1 MSKAGF
7 SSGEAG
13 PPRNRP
19 LLKTIPGRGIP
30 RLLLK
35 GRYYAMKKL
44 IAFVLTLSLLLSSA
58 LSLAE
63 TTKTGKTHILYSKS
77 QGPYTELFE
86 AAIIPILEAQGYTFE
101 VVESSELLVADQL
114 LQAGEVDVNV
124 EQHSAYAANFNANNG
139 GDLTPISVIPTV
151 AAAIYSANHASLDE
165 VTEGATVAIPNDAA
179 NTARCLAIL
188 QKIGWITLDDSV
200 DISAVSV
207 DDVVDNPYNLEL
219 IEQKSLTIPAAI
231 QDYDYVVITGSVV
244 YNAQVN
250 EKYPA
255 LAQEDILDHL
265 ILQVVVKAENVNAD
279 WAQAIVA
286 AYHSDEF
293 KAYMAKENAPDGFW
307 KGLWWIP
314 EELR

>member
-1 MSKAGF
+1 
-7 SSGEAG
+7 
-13 PPRNRP
+13 
-19 LLKTIPGRGIP
+19 
-30 RLLLK
+30 
-35 GRYYAMKKL
+35 MKKL
-44 IAFVLTLSLLLSSA
+44 ITILLTLSLLLAAASV
-58 LSLAE
+58 LAE
-63 TTKTGKTHILYSKS
+63 NTVVETGKTKILYSKS

-86 AAIIPILEAQGYTFE
+86 AAIIPILEAQGYSFE

-124 EQHSAYAANFNANNG
+124 EQHSAYAANFNANNN

-151 AAAIYSANHASLDE
+151 AAAIYSANHETLDE
-165 VTEGATVAIPNDAA
+165 VKDGATVAIPNDAA

-188 QKIGWITLDDSV
+188 QKIGWIKLDEAV
-200 DISAVSV
+200 DISAVTV
-207 DDVVDNPYNLEL
+207 EDVVENPYNLDL

-255 LAQEDILDHL
+255 LAQEDILPHL
-265 ILQVVVKAENVNAD
+265 VLQVVVKAENVNTD

-293 KAYMAKENAPDGFW
+293 KAYLEKENAADGFW

-314 EELR
+314 EELQ

>member
-1 MSKAGF
+1 MKQ
-7 SSGEAG
+7 
-13 PPRNRP
+13 
-19 LLKTIPGRGIP
+19 LLKKLSAI
-30 RLLLK
+30 LL
-35 GRYYAMKKL
+35 A
-44 IAFVLTLSLLLSSA
+44 LSLLAASA
-58 LSLAE
+58 AFAE
-63 TTKTGKTHILYSKS
+63 GEVIRTGKTKILYSKS

-86 AAIIPILEAQGYTFE
+86 LAIIPILEAQGYT
-101 VVESSELLVADQL
+101 VEAVETSELLVADQL

-124 EQHSAYAANFNANNG
+124 EQHTAYAENFNANNA

-151 AAAIYSANHASLDE
+151 PAAVYSANHASLDE
-165 VTEGATVAIPNDAA
+165 VADGMTVAIPNDAS

-188 QKIGWITLDDSV
+188 QKIGWIKLDENTE
-200 DISAVSV
+200 ISKVTV
-207 DDVVDNPYNLEL
+207 DDVVENPYNLEL

-231 QDYDYVVITGSVV
+231 QDYDYVSITGSVV

-255 LAQEDILDHL
+255 LAQEDILEHL
-265 ILQVVVKAENVNAD
+265 ILQVVVKAENVNTD

-293 KAYMAKENAPDGFW
+293 RAYLEKENAQDGFW

-314 EELR
+314 AELQ

>member
-1 MSKAGF
+1 
-7 SSGEAG
+7 
-13 PPRNRP
+13 
-19 LLKTIPGRGIP
+19 
-30 RLLLK
+30 
-35 GRYYAMKKL
+35 MKKL
-44 IAFVLTLSLLLSSA
+44 LTMVLALALLLTSVA
-58 LSLAE
+58 ALAE
-63 TTKTGKTHILYSKS
+63 GEKTHILYSKS

-101 VVESSELLVADQL
+101 VVETSELLVADQL

-124 EQHSAYAANFNANNG
+124 EQHTAYANSFNANNG

-151 AAAIYSANHASLDE
+151 AAAVYSANHASLDE
-165 VTEGATVAIPNDAA
+165 IAEGMTVAIPNDAS

-188 QKIGWITLDDSV
+188 QKIGWIKLDESV
-200 DISAVSV
+200 AISAVTV
-207 DDVVDNPYNLEL
+207 DDVVENPYNLEL

-231 QDYDYVVITGSVV
+231 QDYDYVAITGSVV

-255 LAQEDILDHL
+255 LAQEDILEHL
-265 ILQVVVKAENVNAD
+265 ILQVVVKAENVDAP

-293 KAYMAKENAPDGFW
+293 KAYLDRENAPDGAW

-314 EELR
+314 EELK